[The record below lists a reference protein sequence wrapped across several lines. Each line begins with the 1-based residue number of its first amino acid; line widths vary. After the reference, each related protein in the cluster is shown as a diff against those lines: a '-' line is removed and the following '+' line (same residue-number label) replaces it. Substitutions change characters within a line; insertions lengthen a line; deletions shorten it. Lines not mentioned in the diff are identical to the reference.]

1 MDRGLVIDWHV
12 NPPTKESD
20 LRQQR
25 KKDRNACLKVTKDKA
40 TKDKA
45 TKDRR
50 RWTED

>member
-40 TKDKA
+40 TKD
-45 TKDRR
+45 RR